1 MKTVVRLQVFL
12 SIEKGIDKCT
22 LRVLKKVQ
30 ISSQNQV
37 QLNEQN
43 KYNNYNV

>member
-1 MKTVVRLQVFL
+1 MRTVVRLQVFL
-12 SIEKGIDKCT
+12 RIEKGIDKCT